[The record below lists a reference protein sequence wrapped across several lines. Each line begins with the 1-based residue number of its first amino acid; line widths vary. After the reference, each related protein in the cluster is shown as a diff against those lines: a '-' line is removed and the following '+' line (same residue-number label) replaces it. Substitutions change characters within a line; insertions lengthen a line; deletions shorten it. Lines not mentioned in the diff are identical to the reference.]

1 MLTIARIHAK
11 AVLPALLMTTVAE
24 GSIADNPTT
33 AIVAGHFSDQ
43 EASQPAAVDKTEI
56 RQTRAYSEGATQ
68 WTKAMA
74 KRFRELA
81 KKEAL
86 DTITGEEVVELERL
100 THDRRHL
107 QYPRSAEEV
116 LWECDQRQ
124 ITANLV
130 QALKDYVEFHTPPH
144 RARSSA
150 T

>member
-24 GSIADNPTT
+24 GAIADKTTT
-33 AIVAGHFSDQ
+33 ALVAGQFSDQ
-43 EASQPAAVDKTEI
+43 EASQPVAVDKTEM

-68 WTKAMA
+68 WTTAMA

-86 DTITGEEVVELERL
+86 ETIDGEEMVELERL
-100 THDRRHL
+100 TRDRRHL
-107 QYPRSAEEV
+107 QCPRSAEEV
-116 LWECDQRQ
+116 LWECDQRH

-130 QALKDYVEFHTPPH
+130 QALKDYVEFHTPPR
-144 RARSSA
+144 RARSS
-150 T
+150 TT